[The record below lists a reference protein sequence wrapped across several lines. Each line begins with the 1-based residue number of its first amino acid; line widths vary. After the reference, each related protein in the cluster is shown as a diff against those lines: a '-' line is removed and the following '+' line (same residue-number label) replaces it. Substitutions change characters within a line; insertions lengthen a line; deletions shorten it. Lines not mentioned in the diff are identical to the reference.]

1 MQKLDPEFSAMIDFL
16 ENDMLPPSGEDAR
29 TILLT
34 SDSFYAGQD
43 GLLYHINFNRKR
55 NARERNSQA

>member
-1 MQKLDPEFSAMIDFL
+1 MIDFL